1 MIRAKKFELQKKMVW
16 ESIEASLPTQVG
28 TLDIRDF
35 CASEVLHYINH
46 FEDFC
51 GRKTTKQLA
60 NPQGSLLMM
69 MNGLLLPK
77 VILDRGI
84 SVPAG
89 ITDLYHVGSM
99 ALINELFSVSKD
111 EFVGSVELCRFK
123 CHHPTTRS

>member
-1 MIRAKKFELQKKMVW
+1 MIRAKKFELQEKLVW

-35 CASEVLHYINH
+35 CASEALHDINH

-51 GRKTTKQLA
+51 GRKMTKQLA

-89 ITDLYHVGSM
+89 ITHLHHVGSM
-99 ALINELFSVSKD
+99 ALINEIFSVSKD
-111 EFVGSVELCRFK
+111 ELVG
-123 CHHPTTRS
+123 